1 MSGCPPMLGAKRQ
14 SGNAVRAAVTS
25 AVPRERVALPVP
37 PSTVPVTLLTT
48 PAMLGD
54 RDRLRVGRLAAHGHG
69 DRGGARL
76 KRERPG
82 RRGQREGYR
91 GIAPAG
97 DRQLGP
103 VERRSPAGPALSQG
117 YVTRSLTGAE
127 VLPGQGH
134 RRARRRG

>member
-25 AVPRERVALPVP
+25 AVPRERLAVPVTP
-37 PSTVPVTLLTT
+37 PTVPVTLLTT

-76 KRERPG
+76 KRGPPG
-82 RRGQREGYR
+82 RRGGRGGFR
-91 GIAPAG
+91 GIPPAG
-97 DRQLGP
+97 YAQPGP
-103 VERRSPAGPALSQG
+103 PARGP
-117 YVTRSLTGAE
+117 
-127 VLPGQGH
+127 P
-134 RRARRRG
+134 

>member
-25 AVPRERVALPVP
+25 AVPRERLAVPVT

-82 RRGQREGYR
+82 RRGQRGGYR

-97 DRQLGP
+97 GRQLGP
-103 VERRSPAGPALSQG
+103 VERRPPPRPAPRPGDD
-117 YVTRSLTGAE
+117 TR
-127 VLPGQGH
+127 P
-134 RRARRRG
+134 